1 MDRLRGYSSPFNLG
15 HKALKGFWKADFI
28 YVTEKIDGSQ
38 FSFGITDDGDLICR
52 SRRRQIDLA
61 APGMF
66 KSGVD
71 TAKDMADQGMLN
83 TGWTYRGE
91 YLSKPKHNTMA
102 YERVPRGNII
112 LFDVDRGDQDYVTP
126 YEVIRIAEAL
136 DLEAVPVLT
145 AYDTKPKLDQIK
157 ALLDNQSILGG
168 GTIEGVVLKNYG
180 MYDEGKKVL
189 MAKMVSE
196 DFIERHSKSWKK
208 RNPTRK
214 DFIADLTEGL
224 ATEARWMK
232 AIQHL
237 REEGTIEGI
246 PQDIPDVLHEVVR
259 DVENELAPEIQSAL
273 WHHFWPQIRRGL
285 TKGLPE
291 FYKALLAEEAMKNE

>member
-1 MDRLRGYSSPFNLG
+1 
-15 HKALKGFWKADFI
+15 LKGFWKADFI

-38 FSFGITDDGDLICR
+38 FSFGVTDDGDLICR

-66 KSGVD
+66 KAGVD
-71 TAKDMADQGMLN
+71 TAQDLAAQGMLN

-91 YLSKPKHNTMA
+91 YLSKPKHNTMV
-102 YERVPRGNII
+102 YERVPKGNII
-112 LFDVDRGDQDYVTP
+112 LFDVDRGDQDYLTP
-126 YEVIRIAEAL
+126 YEVLDVAEHL
-136 DLEAVPVLT
+136 DLEAVPVL
-145 AYDTKPKLDQIK
+145 AAFRAKPDMGDIK
-157 ALLDNQSILGG
+157 GLLGYQSVLGN

-196 DFIERHSKSWKK
+196 DFVERHSKSWKK
-208 RNPTRK
+208 RNPSRK
-214 DFIADLTEGL
+214 DFIADLTDGL
-224 ATEARWMK
+224 ATEACWTK
-232 AIQHL
+232 AVQHC
-237 REEGTIEGI
+237 REAGEIEGI
-246 PQDIPDVLHEVVR
+246 PQDIPTVMREICR
-259 DVENELAPEIQSAL
+259 DTEKEMRVEIQDAL

-291 FYKALLAEEAMKNE
+291 FYKALLAEEAME